1 MRAALFHP
9 AAIAAIRSFPEAVR
23 RELGKLL
30 YDVQMEARLGMP
42 QSRPM
47 PSVAPGVEE
56 LRVRDRS
63 GVYRAFYYVRS
74 ARGVLV
80 VHAFMKKT
88 QAISRQD
95 IEVGRRRLREMMNE
109 EV

>member
-1 MRAALFHP
+1 MKAALFHP
-9 AAIAAIRSFPEAVR
+9 AAIDAIRSFPADVR

-30 YDVQMEARLGMP
+30 YDLQTEARLGMP

-47 PSVAPGVEE
+47 PSVGSGIHE

-63 GVYRAFYYVRS
+63 GVYRAFYYLKS
-74 ARGVLV
+74 ARGVLI

-88 QAISRQD
+88 QATSQQD
-95 IEVGRRRLREMMNE
+95 IEIGRKRLREMINE
-109 EV
+109 EI

>member
-1 MRAALFHP
+1 MKAALFHP
-9 AAIAAIRSFPEAVR
+9 AALAAIRSFPREAQ

-47 PSVAPGVEE
+47 ISVAPGVEE

-63 GVYRAFYYVRS
+63 GVYRVFYYSRS
-74 ARGVLV
+74 ARGILV
-80 VHAFMKKT
+80 VHAFMKK
-88 QAISRQD
+88 SRATTKQD
-95 IEVGRRRLREMMNE
+95 IEIGRKRFKEMVHE
-109 EV
+109 EI

>member
-1 MRAALFHP
+1 MNAALFHP
-9 AAIAAIRSFPEAVR
+9 AAIEAIRSFPEEAK
-23 RELGKLL
+23 RELGKLI
-30 YDVQMEARLGMP
+30 YDVQTGARLGMP

-63 GVYRAFYYVRS
+63 GVYRAFYFSRS

-80 VHAFMKKT
+80 VHAFVKKS
-88 QAISRQD
+88 QATSKQD
-95 IEVGRRRLREMMNE
+95 IEIGRKRLREMLNE
-109 EV
+109 EI

>member
-1 MRAALFHP
+1 MKAALFHP
-9 AAIAAIRSFPEAVR
+9 AALAAIRSFPEEVR

-47 PSVAPGVEE
+47 PSVAPGIEE

-63 GVYRAFYYVRS
+63 GVYRAFYYSKS
-74 ARGVLV
+74 ARGVSRGARL
-80 VHAFMKKT
+80 HEEEPSHGKAGHRNWT
-88 QAISRQD
+88 QAVQGD
-95 IEVGRRRLREMMNE
+95 GE
-109 EV
+109 

>member
-1 MRAALFHP
+1 MKAALFHP
-9 AAIAAIRSFPEAVR
+9 AAIAAIRSFPRGVR
-23 RELGKLL
+23 RDLGKLL
-30 YDVQMEARLGMP
+30 YDVQMEVRPGMP

-74 ARGVLV
+74 ARGILV
-80 VHAFMKKT
+80 VHA
-88 QAISRQD
+88 S
-95 IEVGRRRLREMMNE
+95 
-109 EV
+109 